1 MNELDSIRLR
11 GIQSLAGI
19 GCVLGCIIVAWSLA
33 TGQIVFGLLGAAIT
47 IAPLALAILKRSDA
61 TARIIMGLATPVY
74 AALLVALSQDTGWTI
89 DMHMTFFALLAALA
103 VLADW
108 RSILAATLVTAAHHL
123 LLNFAA
129 PLYVFPD
136 GSDLARVLLHA
147 VILLCEST
155 ALMFLCVQLETM
167 IKRQGEERSER
178 EKLEE
183 AAAAQ
188 KRRMSE
194 EQQLVLHHL
203 STRLSA
209 LSSGDT
215 SSRIEEKFPA
225 KYEPLRFAVND
236 TCEQLQNIFGSVSLT
251 ADSVVEGAGEMR
263 AASEDLGIRTARDSD
278 MLDEVSS
285 LSGNL
290 SRDLGNTALLCSQT
304 NEVTLAVKGKADSG
318 KKMIV
323 TASDAMSRI
332 KSSASEIRDI
342 IDLIDGIAFQTNLLA
357 LNAGV
362 EAARAGES
370 GKGFSVVA
378 HEVRVLAQRATESA
392 TSIKDLV
399 EKSVHD
405 VDEGTLLVEN
415 MSSILSTILEEFEAV
430 DTNVTEISQRTS
442 DTVDQ
447 FGKVSTSIGNLNK
460 SMQQNAAM
468 VEQSNAA
475 MHQLNSQADALK
487 QIVSRF
493 VSNRG
498 QMSAQQELRS
508 AA

>member
-11 GIQSLAGI
+11 GVQSLAGI

-61 TARIIMGLATPVY
+61 TARIILGLATPVY
-74 AALLVALSQDTGWTI
+74 AALFVALSRDTGWTI

-108 RSILAATLVTAAHHL
+108 RPILAATLVTAAHHL

-147 VILLCEST
+147 VILLCESV
-155 ALMFLCVQLETM
+155 ALMFLCLQLETM

-183 AAAAQ
+183 AAAAD
-188 KRRMSE
+188 KRRISE

-215 SSRIEEKFPA
+215 YSRIEEKFPA
-225 KYEPLRFAVND
+225 KYEPLRFAIND
-236 TCEQLQNIFGSVSLT
+236 TCEQLQSIFGSVSLT

-278 MLDEVSS
+278 RLEEVS
-285 LSGNL
+285 NL
-290 SRDLGNTALLCSQT
+290 SSKLTNELGSTARLCEQT
-304 NEVTLAVKGKADSG
+304 NEVTIAVKGKADSG
-318 KKMIV
+318 KDMIF

-332 KSSASEIRDI
+332 KNSASQIRDI

-392 TSIKDLV
+392 TSIKELV
-399 EKSVHD
+399 EQSVHD
-405 VDEGTLLVEN
+405 VDEGTVLVEN
-415 MSSILSTILEEFEAV
+415 MSGILSTILEEFGAV
-430 DTNVTEISQRTS
+430 DANVSEISQRAS
-442 DTVDQ
+442 DSADQ
-447 FGKVSTSIGNLNK
+447 FGDVSATINDLNQ

-468 VEQSNAA
+468 VEESNAA
-475 MHQLNSQADALK
+475 MHQLNSHADTLRET
-487 QIVSRF
+487 VSRF
-493 VSNRG
+493 VSNQG
-498 QMSAQQELRS
+498 QTGGEEELRS